1 MLNIFSCFDN
11 FLFTYQFILFNN
23 FLINFMIGSKLKDKF
38 KQNETEIFKIQTQ
51 IRAELNHLRKT
62 VKDAEGVTKKYL

>member
-1 MLNIFSCFDN
+1 
-11 FLFTYQFILFNN
+11 
-23 FLINFMIGSKLKDKF
+23 MIGSKLKDKF